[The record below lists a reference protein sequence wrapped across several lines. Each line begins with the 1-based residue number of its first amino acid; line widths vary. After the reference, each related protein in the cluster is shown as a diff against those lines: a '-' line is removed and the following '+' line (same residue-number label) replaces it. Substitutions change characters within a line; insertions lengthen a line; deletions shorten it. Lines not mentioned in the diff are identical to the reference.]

1 MTGIIVSIVIDLG
14 GLVLIWFLLRARIA
28 KALEID
34 GLLAEARKEARL
46 LTIEI
51 NETTDRNITLVEDSL
66 TSLRE
71 LLAEADRRM
80 GVVRREAGRRQVE
93 GEVYSRLGRRAPVGP
108 TIPSDEDEGPGGEM
122 PRSEGPGGASP
133 VPLVFGGRRAER
145 NDSAT
150 RGEAGSRG
158 EAQPRFEAAV
168 PPPASAPVPNPTA
181 APTPTPTAPPR
192 RPEISH
198 SAASVIP
205 PRSLRE
211 RAIELYRSGFSA
223 DIIAARLGATVS
235 EIELLVSLEEGR
247 AGMEEMGGT

>member
-150 RGEAGSRG
+150 RGEARVRGARPSR
-158 EAQPRFEAAV
+158 ASRRRSRRRPRHL
-168 PPPASAPVPNPTA
+168 SRI
-181 APTPTPTAPPR
+181 PPR
-192 RPEISH
+192 RRRPQPLRGGRRSVTRPPPSSPPAVFAKGRSSCIAQVFPPIS
-198 SAASVIP
+198 
-205 PRSLRE
+205 
-211 RAIELYRSGFSA
+211 
-223 DIIAARLGATVS
+223 
-235 EIELLVSLEEGR
+235 
-247 AGMEEMGGT
+247 